1 MFIDVATVLDCVEHG
16 FRGRK
21 ILVVGDLM
29 LDRHVWGKVSRI
41 SPEAPV
47 PVVRVS
53 SQSETAG
60 GAGNVALNAAE
71 LGLKVAACGFV
82 GNDLEGDRL
91 CRILGESGV
100 ETRGIVRAGTRT
112 VTKTRIIGGHQQM
125 LRLDD
130 EDAAEAES
138 EAYELLL
145 KAIRRELDDG
155 ISGVVLSDY
164 AKGALA
170 EDVCRTTIA
179 LARQGG
185 VPVLADPKGGGY
197 AKYAGATAITPNR
210 AELAAV
216 GAVESADLAALE
228 EAGERIRCELGLD
241 FVLVTLGE
249 NGLALIRPGSR
260 EQIPAVARDVF
271 DVTGAGDTVIA
282 ALAAGVVAGLQL
294 EDAVRLANMAAGI
307 VVGKTGTA
315 TVKRTELLDAIAL
328 GQALLLSDK
337 ICTLDVLLSRVSKW
351 RSQGEVIGFT
361 NGCFDVLHAGHVT
374 YLQKARAETDRLIVG
389 LNSDRSV
396 RRLKGEGRPI
406 VPQDQRALVLA
417 ALASV
422 DAVVLFDED
431 TPIDLIKAVRP
442 QALVKGSD
450 YTEDQVVGATE
461 VRSWGGEVVLVP
473 LVEGPSTT
481 GIVSRIVER
490 ARTGDELRK
499 H

>member
-1 MFIDVATVLDCVEHG
+1 MFNDLATVLDCLEHG
-16 FRGRK
+16 FQARK

-82 GNDLEGDRL
+82 GDDPEGERL
-91 CRILGESGV
+91 CRILEESGV
-100 ETRGIVRAGTRT
+100 ETRGIVRAGMRT
-112 VTKTRIIGGHQQM
+112 ITKTRVIGGHQQM
-125 LRLDD
+125 LRLDE
-130 EDAAEAES
+130 EDAAEAEP
-138 EAYELLL
+138 EAYARLLE
-145 KAIRRELDDG
+145 AIRRELADG

-164 AKGALA
+164 AKGALT
-170 EDVCRTTIA
+170 EDVCRATIA
-179 LARQGG
+179 LSRERGI
-185 VPVLADPKGGGY
+185 PVFADPKVASY
-197 AKYAGATAITPNR
+197 SRYAGATAITPNR

-216 GAVESADLAALE
+216 GRVESADMDALTA
-228 EAGERIRCELGLD
+228 AGEKIRDELGLE

-249 NGLALIRPGSR
+249 NGLALIQPGSR
-260 EQIPAVARDVF
+260 EHIRAVARDVF

-282 ALAAGVVAGLQL
+282 ALAAGVVGGLQL
-294 EDAVRLANMAAGI
+294 EDAVRLANMAAGV
-307 VVGKTGTA
+307 VVGKSGTA
-315 TVKRTELLDAIAL
+315 TVKRAELLDAIAL
-328 GQALLLSDK
+328 GRALLLSDK
-337 ICTLDVLLSRVSKW
+337 ICTLHVLLGRVSKW
-351 RSQGEVIGFT
+351 RSQGEVVGFT

-374 YLQKARAETDRLIVG
+374 YLQKARAETGRLIVG

-422 DAVVLFDED
+422 DAVVLFDQD
-431 TPIDLIKAVRP
+431 TPIDLIDAIRP
-442 QALVKGSD
+442 QVLVKGSD
-450 YTEDQVVGATE
+450 YTEDQVVGAPE

-490 ARTGDELRK
+490 ARGG
-499 H
+499 